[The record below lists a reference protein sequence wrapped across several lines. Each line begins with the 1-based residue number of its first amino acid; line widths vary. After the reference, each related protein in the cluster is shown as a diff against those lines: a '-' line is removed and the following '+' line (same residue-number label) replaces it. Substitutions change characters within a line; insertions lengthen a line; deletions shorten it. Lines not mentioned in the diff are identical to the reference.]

1 MPVGPTTAVTTTTA
15 DKFIGEVWA
24 TGVLTAVEF
33 AAVLQKRVTREYEGE
48 IKRGGDTVHVP
59 RLSNLTTQTKTG
71 GTDINF
77 EAITETEQTLTISTM
92 EYAAFKLESIVQVQ
106 SNYDLLSK
114 YQRKIGYA
122 LARGREVTL
131 AALIGG
137 LTQTVGAL
145 GVELS
150 SDDYN
155 AAWLF
160 MAQAGLLESSTD
172 PGDDFTFMISP
183 AAYAALL
190 KTELF
195 INRDYNPNN
204 NGAAV
209 DRAMVAQVYGA
220 PVMMTNLLTSPGA
233 NQHNNALIH
242 RSCFALAVQ
251 NEVPVRAMYII
262 QSLADAVVGYNIYG
276 TTTLSYPPETPGGGA
291 AVANRGVWL
300 KSV

>member
-1 MPVGPTTAVTTTTA
+1 MALGTTTAVTRTTA
-15 DKFIGEVWA
+15 DKFIGEVWS

-33 AAVLQKRVTREYEGE
+33 ASVLQKRVTREYEGD

-59 RLSNLTTQTKTG
+59 RLSNLTTSTKAA
-71 GTDINF
+71 GTDVNF
-77 EAITETEQTLTISTM
+77 EAITETEQTLTIATH

-106 SNYDLLSK
+106 AQYDLLSK
-114 YQRKIGYA
+114 YQNKIGYA

-131 AALIGG
+131 AALVGG
-137 LTQTVGAL
+137 LTQTVGTL

-155 AAWLF
+155 AAWLL
-160 MAQAGLLESSTD
+160 MAQAGLLESSPN
-172 PGDDFTFMISP
+172 PGDDFTFALSP

-195 INRDYNPNN
+195 INKD
-204 NGAAV
+204 
-209 DRAMVAQVYGA
+209 YGA
-220 PVMMTNLLTSPGA
+220 NDGSAISAATVASVLGVPVMMTNLLTAPAGG
-233 NQHNNALIH
+233 QHNNALFH

-276 TTTLSYPPETPGGGA
+276 STTLSYPPETPGGG
-291 AVANRGVWL
+291 VESANRGVWL